1 MNPAPSG
8 PTTSPVIG
16 IVGAGQLAL
25 MMFEASLRLGLEIRV
40 LGGAPDD
47 PALRVV
53 KRGEIGNPRDAGVL
67 RTFADGVDVV
77 TFDHELIDIDLVMA
91 LERAGKLV
99 RPGSRALSVAID
111 KRQQHDAFRH
121 LEIEQPPTYVAVGV
135 DSLRAAVTSHSFPI
149 VVKHASGGYDG
160 RGVQVIE
167 RRADLEQLIDSI
179 SPESAAEIA
188 FVVQPKVEID
198 LEIAVQVVRSVHGEI
213 VSYPVVR
220 TVQEEGICRM
230 VHVPADIPVET
241 AQNAVDAAVR
251 LAQHLDVVGVLAVEF
266 FLSGGRLLVNEIAT
280 RPHNSGHITIESSVT
295 SQFENHLR
303 AVAGLPLGAT
313 DLIVGAASMVNV
325 IGSSSFP
332 SDLASALPIDAAVH
346 LYGKAHRPGRKL
358 GHVTAVGD
366 SIDEVIRRARR
377 AAEALEP
384 QGAGA

>member
-1 MNPAPSG
+1 VPLGA
-8 PTTSPVIG
+8 IG
-16 IVGAGQLAL
+16 
-25 MMFEASLRLGLEIRV
+25 
-40 LGGAPDD
+40 D
-47 PALRVV
+47 
-53 KRGEIGNPRDAGVL
+53 PRDAEVL
-67 RTFADGVDVV
+67 RSFAEGVDVI
-77 TFDHELIDIDLVMA
+77 TFDHELIDIDSVMA

-111 KRQQHDAFRH
+111 KRQQHAAFRH
-121 LEIEQPPTYVAVGV
+121 LEIEQPPTYIAIGI
-135 DSLRAAVTSHSFPI
+135 DSLRAAVTSHAFPI

-160 RGVQVIE
+160 RGVMLVE
-167 RRADLEQLIDSI
+167 RQADLGQLIDSI
-179 SPESAAEIA
+179 SLESASE
-188 FVVQPKVEID
+188 VVFIVQSKVEID
-198 LEIAVQVVRSVHGEI
+198 LEIAVQIVRSVHGEI

-220 TVQEEGICRM
+220 TVQEDGICRM

-251 LAQHLDVVGVLAVEF
+251 LAQHLEVVGVLAVEF
-266 FLSGGRLLVNEIAT
+266 FVSGGRLLVNEIAT

-313 DLIVGAASMVNV
+313 DLVVGAAAMVNV
-325 IGSSSFP
+325 IGSNSSRT
-332 SDLASALPIDAAVH
+332 DLASALPIDAAVH

-366 SIDEVIRRARR
+366 STDEVIHRARR